1 MEKSPHPQF
10 VNIIITLYYI
20 SPFNIDLPLEYLK
33 LTEYYNNKLRSLY
46 YITKLKTSYS
56 TEILQQAL

>member
-10 VNIIITLYYI
+10 INIIISLYYI
-20 SPFNIDLPLEYLK
+20 SPFDLNLPLECLK

-56 TEILQQAL
+56 NEILQQAL